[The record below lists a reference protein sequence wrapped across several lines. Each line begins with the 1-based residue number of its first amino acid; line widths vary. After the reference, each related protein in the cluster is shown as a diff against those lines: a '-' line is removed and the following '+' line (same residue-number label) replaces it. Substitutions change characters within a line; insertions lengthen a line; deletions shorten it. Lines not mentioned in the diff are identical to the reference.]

1 MKTARE
7 HITVCSIQTCT
18 MPANGFPSFGSSL
31 FVVLFNLPPSPNL
44 LGFFI
49 FCKSEDNQTL
59 LPLCKAST
67 TQGGVGSS
75 LTRAFNLSAEANHL
89 VSFYSHVLHCRALL
103 TQPPSASGVV
113 SICGRESSVR
123 ERREHCSCWYCLSFG
138 CCGHACVKSG
148 QICGGFCVGEAL
160 TACWG
165 SYTSQEGPGTRAGP
179 TQVDTD
185 QI

>member
-1 MKTARE
+1 MKTALE

-18 MPANGFPSFGSSL
+18 MPADANRFPSFGSSL
-31 FVVLFNLPPSPNL
+31 FVVLFNLPQSPNL

-113 SICGRESSVR
+113 STCGRGT
-123 ERREHCSCWYCLSFG
+123 ERGENTVLAGIASRLLWPCL
-138 CCGHACVKSG
+138 CEIWADLWRVLCG
-148 QICGGFCVGEAL
+148 
-160 TACWG
+160 
-165 SYTSQEGPGTRAGP
+165 
-179 TQVDTD
+179 
-185 QI
+185 